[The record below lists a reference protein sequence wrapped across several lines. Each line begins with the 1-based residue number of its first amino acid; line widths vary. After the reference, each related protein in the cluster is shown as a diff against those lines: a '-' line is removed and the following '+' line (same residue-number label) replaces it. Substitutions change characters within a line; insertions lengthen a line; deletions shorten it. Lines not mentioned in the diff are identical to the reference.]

1 MVVVG
6 GGASGRGVVVAEIK
20 VLRIDS
26 DQFRWISDVYLMNI
40 VISNQYRIISQLSNK
55 ENNQVF
61 EIYSIQSSFLPNY
74 TW

>member
-26 DQFRWISDVYLMNI
+26 DQFRWISDVYNEHRNI
-40 VISNQYRIISQLSNK
+40 KSVSNYLSIVEQGKLIS
-55 ENNQVF
+55 F
-61 EIYSIQSSFLPNY
+61 
-74 TW
+74 